1 MHHKQRGRNAPKPK
15 QKGNDQMKNMKIKID
30 DDLFFSITQHDTGET
45 ETAFVDGSKYLTFR
59 TSEVMPEIDDDVMRY
74 QRPIDIAHCIER
86 GLLFAN
92 KIVYPDQ
99 IETGAV

>member
-1 MHHKQRGRNAPKPK
+1 
-15 QKGNDQMKNMKIKID
+15 MKNIKIKID
-30 DDLFFSITQHDTGET
+30 DHLFFSITQHDDGET
-45 ETAFVDGSKYLTFR
+45 ETAFVDGHKNITFR
-59 TSEVMPEIDDDVMRY
+59 TQEVMPEIDDDSMRY

-99 IETGAV
+99 IKTGAA

>member
-1 MHHKQRGRNAPKPK
+1 MPPNLNR
-15 QKGNDQMKNMKIKID
+15 KGNDQMKNIKIKID
-30 DDLFFSITQHDTGET
+30 DHLFFSITQHDDGET
-45 ETAFVDGSKYLTFR
+45 ETAFVDGHKNITFR
-59 TSEVMPEIDDDVMRY
+59 TQEVMPEIDDDSMRY

-99 IETGAV
+99 IKTGAA